1 MEYRILAYLKENKTI
16 TSWEAIKE
24 FGCTR
29 LSHYIWVLRKHYL
42 ISDTWEHTTNRYGDK
57 VKYKKYILE
66 DENA

>member
-16 TSWEAIKE
+16 TSWEAIRE

-29 LSHYIWVLRKHYL
+29 LSHYIWCLRKHYL
-42 ISDTWEHTTNRYGDK
+42 ITDEWEYTTNRYGEP

-66 DENA
+66 DKQC